1 MDNKDEKK
9 STLKIENRF
18 SNKKN
23 KIKNNKLIKIS
34 STIEEILIEIN
45 NASNMI
51 MVDFLQILL
60 NSNNI
65 WDLEKKL
72 LILKNKIKK
81 RNKMKSSYFLYKVKK
96 EITNLK
102 KIEGKLKLN
111 YLVFRKIVKKSNKF
125 YTYIRSIFDTLP
137 SILKMNYILFNKYSD
152 LIYLE
157 NNVKIL
163 DEIISL
169 VEIREIYQVINYK
182 QIAIIPRFPILPH
195 ELRNILNNI
204 QGNHKICIRSLKEKK
219 ALNQTANKS
228 ILKTINILSKYNI
241 FYIKMFEENS
251 NYYEKKNDYFQKIK
265 FILDKITNKNS
276 TQFSENIISILRELF
291 EEKIYN

>member
-1 MDNKDEKK
+1 MSEQNKQEKK
-9 STLKIENRF
+9 
-18 SNKKN
+18 KKN
-23 KIKNNKLIKIS
+23 IIKNNKLIKIS
-34 STIEEILIEIN
+34 STIEEILIEID

-51 MVDFLQILL
+51 MIDFLQILI

-72 LILKNKIKK
+72 RIFKKKTKK
-81 RNKMKSSYFLYKVKK
+81 RNKMKSSYFSYIVKK

-111 YLVFRKIVKKSNKF
+111 YLGFRKIVKKSNKF

-137 SILKMNYILFNKYSD
+137 IFLMMNYILFNKYSD
-152 LIYLE
+152 FIYLE

-163 DEIISL
+163 DEIFSL
-169 VEIREIYQVINYK
+169 IDNREIYQKINYK
-182 QIAIIPRFPILPH
+182 QITIIPHFPIMIH

-204 QGNHKICIRSLKEKK
+204 QGNQKICIRSLKGKK
-219 ALNQTANKS
+219 VLNQTANKS
-228 ILKTINILSKYNI
+228 ILKTINVLSKFNI

-251 NYYEKKNDYFQKIK
+251 NYFEKKNDYFQKIK
-265 FILDKITNKNS
+265 SILDKITNKNS